1 MSRGDEY
8 SELKKGARTLPPPPK
23 PKESQLDLDS
33 ELGKYDGRK
42 ARNTGRSSQFNP
54 KVRPEFM
61 ERFKEAQAREEEEL
75 GERVT
80 QAYFLELLLARYEK
94 DHGITV
100 VPFGLTEAAFA
111 GANAICNATGQDVST
126 VVETAIAKVCR
137 ELGLIGK
144 MRKGR

>member
-1 MSRGDEY
+1 MSVGDEY
-8 SELKKGARTLPPPPK
+8 SELKKGARTLPSPPK
-23 PKESQLDLDS
+23 AKESKLDLNRRD
-33 ELGKYDGRK
+33 GDYDGRR

-54 KVRPEFM
+54 KVRPEFL

-94 DHGITV
+94 GHGINI

-111 GANAICNATGQDVST
+111 GAKKICDATGQDMSA

-137 ELGLIGK
+137 ELGLLGK
-144 MRKGR
+144 KAAK